1 MRGAWPQVSPECYL
15 GMAERTEGNT
25 IEKDHVESAAPTKEK
40 EKKQHQAGLGHWMA
54 RVLKECDEVSKD
66 FAADPVHDL
75 RVALRRCRSMADGV
89 MAIDPDKSWKRMK
102 RAGKPLF
109 QALGELRDAQ
119 VMMDW
124 VERLGDADDPVTKAL
139 RDFIL
144 GRESHL
150 KAQSLAALE
159 AFDKKLWSEWC
170 IDLPRRAARI
180 RLGSAVFKHMALER
194 WTEARDLHN
203 RAMRSRSQAALHQ
216 LRIGIKRFRYTVENF
231 LPQLH
236 EAWIDDLKAMQD
248 VLGEVHDL
256 DVLWATASE
265 IKAFPDVASREY
277 WHAQIVA
284 ERGQRVEK
292 YKKKMVGKE
301 SLWAVWRAALPQGP
315 QIRSAALSRLK
326 IWSAFHDPDFQHS
339 QRVAS
344 LAVQLFDGLVAA
356 GVAASGDLEPRAI
369 LYAAALMHD
378 VGRGHKEKDH
388 HKRSGRLIRGVA
400 PPLGWTALGLQMAGV
415 VARYHRG
422 ALPQP
427 SHKAL
432 AALPAEVRPT
442 AVLLAGILRLA
453 NAFDSRRDGR
463 VRRLEVKRKDGMVI
477 VYAQGYSAYGPVAE
491 TVAGNRFLLERTLR
505 QSVMVRTLAA
515 RRARRPRVSKVAA
528 ARKMAA

>member
-1 MRGAWPQVSPECYL
+1 L
-15 GMAERTEGNT
+15 GWQKEPKD
-25 IEKDHVESAAPTKEK
+25 IIDKDHVESAAPTKEK

-144 GRESHL
+144 GRENDL
-150 KAQSLAALE
+150 KARSLAALE
-159 AFDKKLWSEWC
+159 AFDKKQWSEWC
-170 IDLPRRAARI
+170 VELPRRAARI
-180 RLGSAVFKHMALER
+180 RLGSPVFKHMALER

-236 EAWIDDLKAMQD
+236 DAWIDDLKAMQD

-265 IKAFPDVASREY
+265 IKAFPDVASREH
-277 WHAQIVA
+277 WHARISE
-284 ERGQRVEK
+284 ERKQRVEK

-301 SLWAVWRAALPQGP
+301 SLWAVWRAELPQGP
-315 QIRSAALSRLK
+315 HIRSAALSRLK

-356 GVAASGDLEPRAI
+356 GVTPNDDLEPRSI
-369 LYAAALMHD
+369 LYTAALMHD
-378 VGRGHKEKDH
+378 VGRGRKEKDH
-388 HKRSGRLIRGVA
+388 HKRSGRLIRGLV
-400 PPLGWTALGLQMAGV
+400 PPLGWTAQDLQLAGV
-415 VARYHRG
+415 VARYG

-427 SHKAL
+427 KHKAL
-432 AALPAEVRPT
+432 ADLPTELRPT

-453 NAFDSRRDGR
+453 NAFESRRDGR
-463 VRRLEVKRKDGMVI
+463 VQRLEVKRKDGVLI
-477 VYAQGYSAYGPVAE
+477 VYAQGYSAYGPIAE
-491 TVAGNRFLLERTLR
+491 AVAGNRFLLERTLR
-505 QSVMVRTLAA
+505 APIMVRTLAA
-515 RRARRPRVSKVAA
+515 PRRARRPRVSKVAA

>member
-1 MRGAWPQVSPECYL
+1 MSLECYL
-15 GMAERTEGNT
+15 WVARTNGENA
-25 IEKDHVESAAPTKEK
+25 IEKHQVESAVPAKDK
-40 EKKQHQAGLGHWMA
+40 EKKKHPAGLGHWMV

-66 FAADPVHDL
+66 VAADPVHDL

-124 VERLGDADDPVTKAL
+124 VERLGDPTDPVTNTL

-144 GRESHL
+144 GRESDL
-150 KAQSLAALE
+150 KGQSLAALD
-159 AFDKKLWSEWC
+159 AFDKKQWSEWC
-170 IDLPRRAARI
+170 IELPRRAARI

-194 WTEARDLHN
+194 WTVARDLHN

-236 EAWIDDLKAMQD
+236 DAWIDDLKTMQD

-256 DVLWATASE
+256 DVLWATACE
-265 IKAFPDVASREY
+265 IKAFPDSESQAR
-277 WHAQIVA
+277 WH
-284 ERGQRVEK
+284 ERIGEQRRQRVEK

-301 SLWAVWRAALPQGP
+301 SLWAVWRAELPQGS

-339 QRVAS
+339 QRVAN
-344 LAVQLFDGLVAA
+344 LAVQLFDELAAA
-356 GVAASGDLEPRAI
+356 GVAANGDPEPRSI
-369 LYAAALMHD
+369 LYAAGLMHD

-388 HKRSGRLIRGVA
+388 HKRSGRLIRGLA
-400 PPLGWTALGLQMAGV
+400 PPLGWTAQDLQLAGV

-427 SHKAL
+427 GHKAL
-432 AALPAEVRPT
+432 GALPAELRPT

-463 VRRLEVKRKDGMVI
+463 VHRLKVKRKDAILI
-477 VYAQGYSAYGPVAE
+477 VYAQGYSAYGPIAE
-491 TVAGNRFLLERTLR
+491 TVAANRFLLERTLR
-505 QSVMVRTLAA
+505 TPILVRTLAA
-515 RRARRPRVSKVAA
+515 PRRARRPRLLKAA
-528 ARKMAA
+528 ATPKLAA